1 MGGKILDL
9 YLREAG
15 KYPLLSQEE
24 ERELLDRYQK
34 NKDKEALN
42 KLVESNLRIVV
53 FFVKEIYD
61 RFKKKI
67 DIEFE
72 DLIQEGNLGL
82 IEAIKRFKGKNNR
95 LSTYAVWWIKNY
107 VFNAIARSLSP
118 LPLNPPYI
126 LNQLIKLGKMSQKF
140 LEEKGYLPTAKELA
154 EKTGYSLRLIEL
166 GLSFMF
172 FDSFELDAPILGS
185 SSSKL
190 GCDLLPTED
199 LPLNEENGDIKL
211 IFLKEIKRIFT
222 DPDLEVLN
230 WQEKVVLWYY
240 YGFYGGKPMILEE
253 VKEIL
258 GLRTRERVR
267 QIREKAIKKIRRYF
281 RSQVKEIW
289 KKKGKREKARQREF
303 VSSA

>member
-34 NKDKEALN
+34 NEDKEALN

-107 VFNAIARSLSP
+107 VFNAIAKSLSP

-140 LEEKGYLPTAKELA
+140 LEEKGYLPTAEELA
-154 EKTGYSLRLIEL
+154 EKTGYSLRLIER

-172 FDSFELDAPILGS
+172 FDSFELDAPVLGS

-190 GCDLLPTED
+190 GCDLLLTED

-258 GLRTRERVR
+258 GFRTRERVR
-267 QIREKAIKKIRRYF
+267 QIREKAIGKIRRYF

-289 KKKGKREKARQREF
+289 KKKRKKARQREF

>member
-9 YLREAG
+9 CLREAG

-34 NKDKEALN
+34 NQDKEALN

-61 RFKKKI
+61 RFKKRI

-126 LNQLIKLGKMSQKF
+126 LNQLIKLGKISQKF
-140 LEEKGYLPTAKELA
+140 LEEKGYLPTAEELA
-154 EKTGYSLRLIEL
+154 EKTGYSLRLIER

-185 SSSKL
+185 SPSKL
-190 GCDLLPTED
+190 GCELLPTED
-199 LPLNEENGDIKL
+199 LPLDEENGDIKL

-258 GLRTRERVR
+258 GFKSRERVR

-289 KKKGKREKARQREF
+289 KKKRKKEKVRQREF
-303 VSSA
+303 VSPA